1 MTERKTSVTVPDLIA
16 WLRRTGELMAEHA
29 AELSDL
35 DSAIGDGDHGTNMK
49 RGFAAVAGV
58 LDEDFETVDAL
69 LKRVGSTLVS
79 SVGGAS
85 GPLYGTFYLRMGTSQ
100 KGATELDAASLLGA
114 MSTGVEGI
122 EARGK
127 AGIGEKT
134 MLDAWMP
141 ALEAFGRAGGSLAD
155 ALRAGAEAAA
165 AGRDA
170 TEPMVAT
177 KGRASYLGERSAGH
191 IDPGAASTALIWQA
205 AVETLAG
212 GSDTGSDDGAA
223 S

>member
-1 MTERKTSVTVPDLIA
+1 MNDSRTTVTVADLAA
-16 WLRRTGELMAEHA
+16 WLRRSGELLAEHA

-49 RGFAAVAGV
+49 RGFAAVEQI
-58 LDEDFETVDAL
+58 LDAEYETVDAL
-69 LKRVGSTLVS
+69 LKKVGSTLVS
-79 SVGGAS
+79 TVGGAS
-85 GPLYGTFYLRMGTSQ
+85 GPLFGTLFLRMGTSQ
-100 KGATELDAASLLGA
+100 KGATELDAHTFLAAL
-114 MSTGVEGI
+114 STGVEGV

-141 ALEAFGRAGGSLAD
+141 ALEAFGKTSGSFPD

-170 TEPMVAT
+170 TGPMKAT
-177 KGRASYLGERSAGH
+177 KGRASYLGERSVGH

-212 GSDTGSDDGAA
+212 EPADAEATA
-223 S
+223 